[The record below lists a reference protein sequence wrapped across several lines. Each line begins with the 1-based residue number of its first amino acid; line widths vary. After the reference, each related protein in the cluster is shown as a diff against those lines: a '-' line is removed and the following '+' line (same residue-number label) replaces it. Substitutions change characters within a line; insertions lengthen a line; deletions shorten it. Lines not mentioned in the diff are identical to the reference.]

1 MKKEELLKI
10 GLTEEQ
16 ADIIV
21 QMNEENIGKI
31 KIEMG
36 VRDALLKHKVKNIK
50 TVLPLIDF
58 DKIKNKEGYFQMRES
73 MYGELSVIGMR
84 GCSRLDRRYVLWR
97 SIIFPMWKNCAPC
110 RAAMNCGCWSRLIF
124 GTYISRSG
132 ATRSVRTGRNWTF
145 WGSARTTEES
155 L

>member
-58 DKIKNKEGYFQMRES
+58 DKIKNGEEGIFGIDEQIKELKNSEDTAFLFEDDKVTGAKAEESGNGGKKPKNGKMTYTQM
-73 MYGELSVIGMR
+73 
-84 GCSRLDRRYVLWR
+84 C
-97 SIIFPMWKNCAPC
+97 
-110 RAAMNCGCWSRLIF
+110 RLI
-124 GTYISRSG
+124 
-132 ATRSVRTGRNWTF
+132 
-145 WGSARTTEES
+145 
-155 L
+155 

>member
-31 KIEMG
+31 KVEMG

-58 DKIKNKEGYFQMRES
+58 DRSEERRVGKECNCR
-73 MYGELSVIGMR
+73 
-84 GCSRLDRRYVLWR
+84 CS
-97 SIIFPMWKNCAPC
+97 
-110 RAAMNCGCWSRLIF
+110 SRWWA
-124 GTYISRSG
+124 YH
-132 ATRSVRTGRNWTF
+132 
-145 WGSARTTEES
+145 
-155 L
+155 